1 MRIIKITI
9 FSLLGLMAVL
19 AISLFAYKAFRA
31 SQAKNIRIP
40 ANTQSV
46 LKMDVDGLIWA
57 LGKNSLSNWN
67 EYYGAKERDSTG
79 VKKTKVWNIGV
90 ELPANLYLFSLDQN
104 ADQYY
109 AVLTVTNSEKL
120 HQFLTD
126 KLELN
131 IDSAYLSSDKTHK
144 LYSKK
149 NIHILVDQQKLLFS
163 LSKDRTADTALMKT
177 LLTSDQQDWQ
187 LATSFMDK
195 LPSDQHADFTWF
207 SKDNNWLSV
216 QFNNGAAD
224 LKGEISSALFRFPK
238 QASSIFQ
245 DDGANDII
253 RAEINSDLALL
264 LKSQQAL
271 VDSLKLPFDSLDRYV
286 GNYLSIRMSNKE
298 LSQTDTIISYDYN
311 DNFEMVEKK
320 ELQQTQV
327 PDLTINLMASPH
339 LLSYLPEKLFYKFN
353 KAAHSNLL
361 RMSTGSLDLDQ
372 AIPWKQQA
380 NVLNLQYKQHA
391 VGAKYLGWLPAY
403 DKISSFNLFAVAE
416 TDKKA
421 KIEGQISF
429 NNKGLNAF
437 YQLIDN

>member
-40 ANTQSV
+40 VNAHSV
-46 LKMDVDGLIWA
+46 LKMNVDELIWA
-57 LGKNSLSNWN
+57 MGKNSLGNWN

-79 VKKTKVWNIGV
+79 TKKTKIWNIGV

-104 ADQYY
+104 ANHFY
-109 AVLTVTNSEKL
+109 ALLKVTNSEKL

-126 KLELN
+126 KLDLKV
-131 IDSAYLSSDKTHK
+131 DSAYQGSDKTQK

-149 NIHILVDQQKLLFS
+149 HIHILVDQQKLLFS
-163 LSKDRTADTALMKT
+163 LSKDRIADTAMMKN
-177 LLTSDQQDWQ
+177 LLVSDQQNWQ
-187 LATSFMDK
+187 LASAFMDK
-195 LPSDQHADFTWF
+195 LPADHRSDITWF
-207 SKDNNWLSV
+207 SKDNNWFSV
-216 QFNNGAAD
+216 QFNNGEAD
-224 LKGEISSALFRFPK
+224 IKGEISSTLFRFPK
-238 QASSIFQ
+238 QASGIFQ
-245 DDGANDII
+245 DDGTNDII

-271 VDSLKLPFDSLDRYV
+271 VDSLKLPFDSLERYV

-298 LSQTDTIISYDYN
+298 LSQTDTIISYDYD

-353 KAAHSNLL
+353 KASQSNLL
-361 RMSTGSLDLDQ
+361 RMSTGSLALDQ
-372 AIPWKQQA
+372 AIPWKQHA
-380 NVLNLQYKQHA
+380 NVLNLHYKQHA

-403 DKISSFNLFAVAE
+403 DKMGSLNLTAVALSE
-416 TDKKA
+416 QKA

-429 NNKGLNAF
+429 NNKKLNAF